1 MKENTTEPMKK
12 IRSSKMFT
20 FIVALP
26 ALVLLAYLET
36 VIPRVILIWG
46 EMCLLAGLLSYSLLI
61 PNKKDDAEKESS
73 KGRQIFGIFC
83 AMVFILFLA
92 AAKDYCFIN
101 DTSLFWQIA
110 LLVGIPLGVLI
121 TARKIRNASTA
132 SRILCVLVGCL
143 LSVFLVRTVLLHLN
157 YALDFDGSVEYT
169 SVIEDKEYE
178 RRHKRGNTYK
188 FKVTAGG
195 ESFYLRVNSL
205 EYDRYEVGDEYS
217 FHKYGGA
224 FGVPFYVAE

>member
-1 MKENTTEPMKK
+1 MKK
-12 IRSSKMFT
+12 FRSSKMLT

-26 ALVLLAYLET
+26 VLVLLAYLET

-46 EMCLLAGLLSYSLLI
+46 EMCLLAGLLIYSLLI

-73 KGRQIFGIFC
+73 KGRQIVRIFF

-92 AAKDYCFIN
+92 AARDYRFIN
-101 DTSLFWQIA
+101 GTSLFWLIA
-110 LLVGIPLGVLI
+110 LLVGIPLGVLM
-121 TARKIRNASTA
+121 TVRKIRNAGTS
-132 SRILCVLVGCL
+132 SRILSVLVGCL
-143 LSVFLVRTVLLHLN
+143 LSVFLLHTLLLHLN
-157 YALDFDGSVEYT
+157 YALDFDASVEYT

-178 RRHKRGNTYK
+178 RRHKGGNIHK
-188 FKVTAGG
+188 LKVTADG

-217 FHKYGGA
+217 FQKYGGA